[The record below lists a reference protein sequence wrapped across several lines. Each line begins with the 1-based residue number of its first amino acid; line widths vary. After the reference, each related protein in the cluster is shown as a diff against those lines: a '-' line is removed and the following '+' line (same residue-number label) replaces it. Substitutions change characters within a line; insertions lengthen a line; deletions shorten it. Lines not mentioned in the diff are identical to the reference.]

1 MKPEFKSSKL
11 RTVLTIKIYS
21 TETNE
26 EEKGWDNPRVTRIL
40 THDFPQYFAVISRIR
55 QEVHAIGP
63 EGRCGTLLT
72 SIIQFIYKKEQT
84 L

>member
-1 MKPEFKSSKL
+1 MYNDIFPL
-11 RTVLTIKIYS
+11 L

-26 EEKGWDNPRVTRIL
+26 EEKGWDAPRVTRIL

-63 EGRCGTLLT
+63 EGNIKLYQIENINEPTFKRNNN
-72 SIIQFIYKKEQT
+72 FIDGM
-84 L
+84 